1 MDRKL
6 GHKLL
11 DRLYNSGNLSL
22 KECGDKRNEL
32 NKLKQSQ
39 IENFLTSLP
48 NAERFL
54 PAIINQIKEAEE
66 KEIKLKMDRK
76 LGHILINKLY
86 KSRSLTLE
94 DVLEKTDELNRLNEN
109 QIENFIKSLPG
120 SEVFLYELTIKH
132 EENNRRKVKGGAKQ
146 WVLSFGDYLYLSIL
160 APVLLFILFSFFAW
174 YISESLSSYYNQG
187 NIFDFSVTWWVWI
200 IYMFFGYLIE
210 LKIYKSYV
218 FSKFFKNIQYKILF
232 YFSIILTV
240 IAIIIFLGVLL
251 IQYGDGPA
259 SQIAKSTKDG
269 YIFYVFLITFL
280 APTISWIIYN
290 LAVKKRDALIKVVKD
305 FRKIKDEK
313 KQVVKRS
320 EVVKQIKEA
329 KELLDLGIL
338 TQAEYDELIKKLK
351 PIILNN

>member
-6 GHKLL
+6 GHKLI
-11 DRLYNSGNLSL
+11 DILYNSGNLSL
-22 KECGDKRNEL
+22 KECGDNRDKL
-32 NKLKQSQ
+32 NKLKENQ
-39 IENFLTSLP
+39 IEIFLTSLP
-48 NAERFL
+48 NAEHFL
-54 PAIINQIKEAEE
+54 PEIINQIKEAEE
-66 KEIKLKMDRK
+66 VKLKMDLD
-76 LGHILINKLY
+76 LGHKLINKLY
-86 KSRSLTLE
+86 RKRYLTLE
-94 DVLEKTDELNRLNEN
+94 DVSEKTDELNKLNEN

-132 EENNRRKVKGGAKQ
+132 EENNRRKVKGGANQ
-146 WVLSFGDYLYLSIL
+146 GVLSFGEYLSLSIL

-174 YISESLSSYYNQG
+174 YISESISSYYNQG

-251 IQYGDGPA
+251 IQYGDGEA

-269 YIFYVFLITFL
+269 YIFYAFLLTFL
-280 APTISWIIYN
+280 APSILWIIYN
-290 LAVKKRDALIKVVKD
+290 LAVKKGDALKKVITD
-305 FRKIKDEK
+305 SRKMKDEN